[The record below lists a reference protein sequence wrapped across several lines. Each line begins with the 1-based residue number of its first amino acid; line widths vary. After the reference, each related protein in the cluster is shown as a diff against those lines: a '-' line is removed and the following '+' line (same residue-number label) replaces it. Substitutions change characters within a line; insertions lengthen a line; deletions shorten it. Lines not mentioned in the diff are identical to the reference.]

1 MIILTN
7 LLMARIMRNHFTSKA
22 IQKSNGKLRYVV
34 FIAISSLL
42 ISFSACRTLKM
53 NTFSSNNKEA
63 NDSILISGTVID
75 AITHLPLNGAFELIN
90 GDAKGTFSDSTGY
103 FTLKV
108 LNADTIH
115 ISYIGFKTKRIS
127 ASDLTA
133 GPTIALDTINT
144 VLIGNPVVRIKPT
157 MDLQWLYYEN
167 GPEPFIYV
175 NGEWYPWFG
184 KYNLDDIPY
193 DKIID
198 LKVKDDDYGNRAVF
212 VEYPSEIA
220 DSIKNTK
227 LDYFINTDP
236 VVLFGGKG
244 NDADMIKYIQE
255 NQVIPDGAKER
266 VVVRFFINPD
276 GSVSDASIIKA
287 AKNEAINKDAIQLVN
302 SLPKFKVIYLTP
314 QRTPIYR
321 ALPIVYNDTSKITLK

>member
-1 MIILTN
+1 MI
-7 LLMARIMRNHFTSKA
+7 NHLTSKA
-22 IQKSNGKLRYVV
+22 IQKSNGKFRYVF
-34 FIAISSLL
+34 FIAIFSLL
-42 ISFSACRTLKM
+42 TSFSACHTLKI
-53 NTFSSNNKEA
+53 NSLPSKNKEA
-63 NDSILISGTVID
+63 NDSILISGIVID
-75 AITHLPLNGAFELIN
+75 AISNLPLNGAFALIN
-90 GDAKGTFSDSTGY
+90 GDPKGTFSDSTGY
-103 FTLKV
+103 FTLKA
-108 LNADTIH
+108 LNTDTIH
-115 ISYIGFKTKRIS
+115 ISYIGFKSRRIS
-127 ASDLTA
+127 AADLT
-133 GPTIALDTINT
+133 GDPTIALDTTNI
-144 VLIGNPVVRIKPT
+144 VLIGNPIVRIKPS
-157 MDLQWLYYEN
+157 MDLQWLYSEN
-167 GPEPFIYV
+167 SPEPFIYV

-220 DSIKNTK
+220 DSIKNKK

-236 VVLFGGKG
+236 AVLFNNGNG
-244 NDADMIKYIQE
+244 NDTDMIKYIRE

-287 AKNEAINKDAIQLVN
+287 AKNEAINKDALQLVN
-302 SLPKFKVIYLTP
+302 SFPKFKVIYFTP
-314 QRTPIYR
+314 QKTPIYR

>member
-1 MIILTN
+1 MT
-7 LLMARIMRNHFTSKA
+7 RIMRNHFISKA
-22 IQKSNGKLRYVV
+22 IQKLNDKFRYVF

-42 ISFSACRTLKM
+42 ISFSACHTSKINSL
-53 NTFSSNNKEA
+53 SSNNKEA

-75 AITHLPLNGAFELIN
+75 AITRHPLNGALALIN
-90 GDAKGTFSDSTGY
+90 GDSKGTFSDSIGY
-103 FTLKV
+103 FTLKA
-108 LNADTIH
+108 LNTDTIH
-115 ISYIGFKTKRIS
+115 ISYIGFKSKRIS

-133 GPTIALDTINT
+133 VPTIALDTINT
-144 VLIGNPVVRIKPT
+144 VLIGNPIERIKPT
-157 MDLQWLYYEN
+157 MEPQWLYYEN
-167 GPEPFIYV
+167 GRGPFIYV

-198 LKVKDDDYGNRAVF
+198 LKVKDDDYGNHAVF
-212 VEYPSEIA
+212 VEYPTEIA

-236 VVLFGGKG
+236 VVLFNDGKG
-244 NDADMIKYIQE
+244 NDMDMIKYIQE
-255 NQVIPDGAKER
+255 NKVIPDGAKER

-287 AKNEAINKDAIQLVN
+287 AKNEAINNDALRLVN
-302 SLPKFKVIYLTP
+302 GFPKFKVIYLTP
-314 QRTPIYR
+314 QKPPIYR
-321 ALPIVYNDTSKITLK
+321 ALPIVYNDISKITLK

>member
-1 MIILTN
+1 MT
-7 LLMARIMRNHFTSKA
+7 RIMRNHLTSKA
-22 IQKSNGKLRYVV
+22 IQKSNGKFRYVY
-34 FIAISSLL
+34 FIAIFSL
-42 ISFSACRTLKM
+42 ITSFSACHTLKI
-53 NTFSSNNKEA
+53 NSLPSKNKEA

-75 AITHLPLNGAFELIN
+75 AISHLPLNGALALIN
-90 GDAKGTFSDSTGY
+90 GDSKGTFSDSTGY

-108 LNADTIH
+108 LNTDTIH
-115 ISYIGFKTKRIS
+115 ISYIGFKPKRIS

-133 GPTIALDTINT
+133 VPTIALDTINT
-144 VLIGNPVVRIKPT
+144 ALIGNPVERIIPT

-167 GPEPFIYV
+167 GPGPFIYV
-175 NGEWYPWFG
+175 NCEWYPWFG

-212 VEYPSEIA
+212 VEYPTEIA

-236 VVLFGGKG
+236 VVLFNDGKG
-244 NDADMIKYIQE
+244 NDMDMIKYIQE

-287 AKNEAINKDAIQLVN
+287 AKNEAINNDALRLVN
-302 SLPKFKVIYLTP
+302 GFPKFKVIYLTP
-314 QRTPIYR
+314 QKTPIYR
-321 ALPIVYNDTSKITLK
+321 ALPIVYNDTSKNSLK

>member
-1 MIILTN
+1 MT
-7 LLMARIMRNHFTSKA
+7 RIMRNHLTSKA
-22 IQKSNGKLRYVV
+22 IQKLNGKFRYVF

-42 ISFSACRTLKM
+42 ISFSACHTLKI
-53 NTFSSNNKEA
+53 NSLSSNNKEA
-63 NDSILISGTVID
+63 NDSIRISGTVID
-75 AITHLPLNGAFELIN
+75 AITHSPLNGALALIN
-90 GDAKGTFSDSTGY
+90 GDSKGTFSDSTGY
-103 FTLKV
+103 FTIKI
-108 LNADTIH
+108 LNTDTIH
-115 ISYIGFKTKRIS
+115 ISYIGFKPKKIS
-127 ASDLTA
+127 ASDLTDD
-133 GPTIALDTINT
+133 PTVALDMINT
-144 VLIGNPVVRIKPT
+144 VLIENPVVRIKPT

-167 GPEPFIYV
+167 SPDPFIYV

-193 DKIID
+193 EKIID
-198 LKVKDDDYGNRAVF
+198 LKVKDDGYGNRAVF

-236 VVLFGGKG
+236 VVLFNDGKG
-244 NDADMIKYIQE
+244 NDMDMIKYIQE
-255 NQVIPDGAKER
+255 NQMIPDGAKER

-287 AKNEAINKDAIQLVN
+287 AKNEAINNDALRLVN
-302 SLPKFKVIYLTP
+302 GFPKFKVIYLTP
-314 QRTPIYR
+314 QKTPIYR

>member
-1 MIILTN
+1 MLF
-7 LLMARIMRNHFTSKA
+7 RS
-22 IQKSNGKLRYVV
+22 
-34 FIAISSLL
+34 
-42 ISFSACRTLKM
+42 
-53 NTFSSNNKEA
+53 
-63 NDSILISGTVID
+63 
-75 AITHLPLNGAFELIN
+75 FELIN

-108 LNADTIH
+108 LNTDTIH